1 MEYYRVALDFG
12 TTYSCI
18 GVWKDGGV
26 EIIPNGLGER
36 TTPSVVIFESPEKVY
51 VGEETLNHLSKKN
64 SVKIYEIK
72 RLIGKRY
79 NEIEDLIRYFAFTI
93 IEDDNG
99 ERPLIKI
106 TFENGESQEYTPE
119 FIASLIIKKLINNA
133 NSYLKQIV
141 SEIIITVPADFS
153 DSQRNG
159 IKFAAESIGIKVIQ
173 IINEPSAAVL
183 SYGLPNELLKKW
195 LFPFNKNFSLLM
207 EDDKKDE
214 KKGIYHPMEE
224 AENIYNMENE
234 NLLKFS
240 LQTSFMENEKLIIVF
255 DLGGGTYDVSLIEVS
270 KALFETRA
278 TAGDQFLGGG
288 DFDNKIM
295 EYCLDTFC
303 HKTSISKE
311 EIENNYK
318 CMQRLKIACERSKI
332 ILSIREEDTIYIED
346 FYKDETLNC
355 PITRAKFED
364 LCKDCFLKLIPP
376 LDRVLSDT
384 KKKNTDINEIIL
396 VGGSSKIPKV
406 KEILKQ
412 KFPNVKIN
420 ESINPDEAVA
430 FGATIFCESL
440 FRNSGKFW
448 EDFEYSDSTQNSYGV
463 ELEDGTMGVIIKRG
477 SKYPT
482 ISTNYYYNAYDD
494 QYTFNIRVFEGES
507 EYVRDNT
514 FLQEFILEGFPKK
527 KKGELVIE
535 VTFKIDFNQILS
547 VTAHVGEGN
556 ARKTVKVEKR
566 KDLFSNKDMNLQ
578 LGKISLIGD
587 NLSKEEKKIKI
598 EIFKYSQNFKTMSRD
613 QDKFKLILNYN
624 NSLISYLKFLE
635 EKCSDIESEKYLF
648 LIEKLFKSY
657 SYFYKT
663 QLNAMVDINEKI
675 NIKNNI
681 EIYLS
686 KIHRKNPFRLKQL
699 LAHFKG
705 IKINNSEI
713 FYTSSIF
720 SMKLLKNLAEEYF
733 SKKQRNSLQIARN
746 IYEECLLI
754 GKLISHDIYI
764 IDNELMR
771 EYNEIKGECEDKIK
785 IISVDSQS
793 EIENTKQT
801 GKLFSND
808 KNLDYDN
815 LCLLSFNLSK
825 HLKDLNAIDDLNDNK
840 LALEVKSICLANIV
854 KIEFMKNKGNIN
866 LQHLYDYSKES
877 ISIAEKLGI
886 ICTGQEWYKEII
898 DLHEQI
904 KKKLSYSMPAPSIL
918 DKEKMEQELKENLNN
933 GIENFLR
940 FLLINY
946 PYEGCQFSED
956 MIEEYKNNKRNFLKQ
971 LKKKYNNSKIIQ
983 SSLNG
988 SNDFNQK
995 KEIIITYLNNC
1006 INSISD

>member
-1 MEYYRVALDFG
+1 MEHYRVALDFG

-79 NEIEDLIRYFAFTI
+79 NEIEDLIKYFAFTI

-159 IKFAAESIGIKVIQ
+159 IKFAAESTGITVGK

-183 SYGLPNELLKKW
+183 SYGLPNELLQKW
-195 LFPFNKNFSLLM
+195 LFPFNKNFSLLI
-207 EDDKKDE
+207 EDDKKDD

-240 LQTSFMENEKLIIVF
+240 LQTSFMKNDKLIIVF

-270 KALFETRA
+270 NLNFETRA

-295 EYCLDTFC
+295 EYCLENFC
-303 HKTSISKE
+303 YKTNISKE

-364 LCKDCFLKLIPP
+364 LCKDCFVKLIPP

-384 KKKNTDINEIIL
+384 KKQSTDIDEIIL

-430 FGATIFCESL
+430 FGATIFCESI
-440 FRNSGKFW
+440 FRNSGKFL
-448 EDFEYSDSTQNSYGV
+448 EDFSYSDSTQNSYGV

-477 SKYPT
+477 SQYPT
-482 ISTNYYYNAYDD
+482 SSTKYYYNAYDD
-494 QYTFNIRVFEGES
+494 QYNFNIRVFEGEN

-514 FLQEFILEGFPKK
+514 FLQEFILEGIPKK

-535 VTFKIDFNQILS
+535 VTFEIDVNQILS
-547 VTAHVGEGN
+547 ATAIVGEGN
-556 ARKTVKVEKR
+556 AKKKVKIEKR
-566 KDLFSNKDMNLQ
+566 KDLFSNQDMNLQ

-598 EIFKYSQNFKTMSRD
+598 EIFEYSQNFKTMSRD

-657 SYFYKT
+657 SYFFKT
-663 QLNAMVDINEKI
+663 QLNAMVDFNEKI

-705 IKINNSEI
+705 IKINNSDI

-754 GKLISHDIYI
+754 GKSISHDIYI

-825 HLKDLNAIDDLNDNK
+825 HLKELNAIDDLNDNK
-840 LALEVKSICLANIV
+840 LALEAKSICLANIV
-854 KIEFMKNKGNIN
+854 KIELMKNKGNIN

-898 DLHEQI
+898 DLHDQI

>member
-1 MEYYRVALDFG
+1 
-12 TTYSCI
+12 
-18 GVWKDGGV
+18 
-26 EIIPNGLGER
+26 
-36 TTPSVVIFESPEKVY
+36 
-51 VGEETLNHLSKKN
+51 
-64 SVKIYEIK
+64 
-72 RLIGKRY
+72 
-79 NEIEDLIRYFAFTI
+79 
-93 IEDDNG
+93 
-99 ERPLIKI
+99 
-106 TFENGESQEYTPE
+106 
-119 FIASLIIKKLINNA
+119 
-133 NSYLKQIV
+133 
-141 SEIIITVPADFS
+141 
-153 DSQRNG
+153 
-159 IKFAAESIGIKVIQ
+159 
-173 IINEPSAAVL
+173 
-183 SYGLPNELLKKW
+183 
-195 LFPFNKNFSLLM
+195 
-207 EDDKKDE
+207 
-214 KKGIYHPMEE
+214 
-224 AENIYNMENE
+224 
-234 NLLKFS
+234 
-240 LQTSFMENEKLIIVF
+240 
-255 DLGGGTYDVSLIEVS
+255 
-270 KALFETRA
+270 
-278 TAGDQFLGGG
+278 
-288 DFDNKIM
+288 
-295 EYCLDTFC
+295 
-303 HKTSISKE
+303 
-311 EIENNYK
+311 
-318 CMQRLKIACERSKI
+318 
-332 ILSIREEDTIYIED
+332 
-346 FYKDETLNC
+346 
-355 PITRAKFED
+355 
-364 LCKDCFLKLIPP
+364 
-376 LDRVLSDT
+376 
-384 KKKNTDINEIIL
+384 
-396 VGGSSKIPKV
+396 
-406 KEILKQ
+406 
-412 KFPNVKIN
+412 
-420 ESINPDEAVA
+420 
-430 FGATIFCESL
+430 
-440 FRNSGKFW
+440 
-448 EDFEYSDSTQNSYGV
+448 
-463 ELEDGTMGVIIKRG
+463 
-477 SKYPT
+477 
-482 ISTNYYYNAYDD
+482 
-494 QYTFNIRVFEGES
+494 
-507 EYVRDNT
+507 
-514 FLQEFILEGFPKK
+514 
-527 KKGELVIE
+527 
-535 VTFKIDFNQILS
+535 
-547 VTAHVGEGN
+547 
-556 ARKTVKVEKR
+556 
-566 KDLFSNKDMNLQ
+566 
-578 LGKISLIGD
+578 
-587 NLSKEEKKIKI
+587 
-598 EIFKYSQNFKTMSRD
+598 MSRD

-624 NSLISYLKFLE
+624 NSLISYLKFLK

-705 IKINNSEI
+705 IKINNSNI

-754 GKLISHDIYI
+754 GKSISHDIYI

-793 EIENTKQT
+793 EIESTKQT

-825 HLKDLNAIDDLNDNK
+825 HLKELNAIDDLNDNK
-840 LALEVKSICLANIV
+840 LALEAKSICLANIV

-956 MIEEYKNNKRNFLKQ
+956 IIEEYKNNKRNFLKQ